1 VKKDFLEILDLDA
14 EEIYEMFRLARDL
27 KAKTKKGEKHHE
39 LLGQT
44 LAMIFQKPSARTR
57 VSFEVGMFQLG
68 GHALYLAP
76 TDIGLGKRESVA
88 DVARVLSR
96 YNHGIMA
103 RVFGH
108 TIVTE
113 LGEHSSVPVINGLS
127 DKVHPCQ
134 VMGDTLTI
142 LEHRGNLNDLK
153 LTYVGDGNNLANSWL
168 NIASILPMTLH
179 LAIPEGYDPD
189 EDILKAAANKGI
201 SDIHIIRDPQI
212 AVQDADIIYT
222 DVWASMGQEE
232 ETEKRKKIFKP
243 FQVNEALIAKAKPDV
258 KVMHCLPAHRG
269 DEITDG
275 VMDGPHS
282 IVFDEAE
289 NRLHI
294 QKAIMV
300 SLMRKR

>member
-1 VKKDFLEILDLDA
+1 VKKDFLVITDMTTDDIHET
-14 EEIYEMFRLARDL
+14 FQLAREL
-27 KAKTKKGEKHHE
+27 KEKTKKGKKHA
-39 LLGQT
+39 LLEGQT

-103 RVFGH
+103 RVFDH
-108 TIVTE
+108 DIVE
-113 LGEHSSVPVINGLS
+113 ALGRHASIPVINGLS
-127 DKVHPCQ
+127 DLVHPCQ
-134 VMGDTLTI
+134 VMGDMLTI
-142 LEHRGNLNDLK
+142 LEHRGDLDGLK
-153 LTYVGDGNNLANSWL
+153 LAYVGDGNNLANSWINMASRIPMQL
-168 NIASILPMTLH
+168 N
-179 LAIPEGYDPD
+179 LAIPKGYDPD
-189 EDILKAAANKGI
+189 ATTLAKGREAAI
-201 SDIHIIRDPQI
+201 SEINLLRDPKE
-212 AVQDADIIYT
+212 AVKGVDFIYT
-222 DVWASMGQEE
+222 DVWASMGQEK
-232 ETEKRKKIFKP
+232 ETEKRKRVFKDY
-243 FQVNEALIAKAKPDV
+243 QVNEALVAEAKPDV
-258 KVMHCLPAHRG
+258 KVLHCLPAHRG

-289 NRLHI
+289 NRLHV

-300 SLMRKR
+300 RLMRR